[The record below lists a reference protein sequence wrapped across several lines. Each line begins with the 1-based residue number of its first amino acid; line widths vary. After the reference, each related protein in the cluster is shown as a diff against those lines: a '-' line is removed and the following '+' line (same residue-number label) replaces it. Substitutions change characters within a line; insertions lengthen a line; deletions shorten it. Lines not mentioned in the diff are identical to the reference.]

1 MDATSA
7 HAAMRLLERRYYRKG
22 EVIFRQDEPGDRA
35 FLVQEGSVEILR
47 DDKLLGVVTAGGM
60 FGEMA
65 LIDREPR
72 MASAH
77 AAEDTACLV
86 IPEDMFR
93 AKLKDADPFI
103 VGLLRILLT
112 TARATSEKLA
122 QTWRGLG

>member
-77 AAEDTACLV
+77 AAEDTAVSSFPKTCSA
-86 IPEDMFR
+86 P
-93 AKLKDADPFI
+93 
-103 VGLLRILLT
+103 
-112 TARATSEKLA
+112 S
-122 QTWRGLG
+122 

>member
-7 HAAMRLLERRYYRKG
+7 QAAMRLLQRRVYLKG
-22 EVIFRQDEPGDRA
+22 DVIFRQDEPGDRA
-35 FLVQEGSVEILR
+35 FLVQGGSVEIIR
-47 DDKLLGVVTAGGM
+47 DGKLLGVVVAGGM

-72 MASAH
+72 MAMAR

-86 IPEDMFR
+86 IPEEVFR
-93 AKLKDADPFI
+93 AKLKGADPFI

-112 TARATSEKLA
+112 TIRATSEKLA
-122 QTWRGLG
+122 HQK